1 LLAHT
6 DFVFADRV
14 QDDDEAEETAAN
26 DDDNEVDDEDD
37 DDDDNEADD
46 EDDDDNE
53 EDANNIMAPT
63 PKLKSPPKPKSPAKA
78 HRKQD
83 DAEVGT
89 LVSSVKKKLKIAG
102 PMPYSVTTGD
112 GYIVKYYTHKFKDYV
127 EVEFF
132 VNGVLP
138 QHGYKAE
145 LSEDGMSL
153 KWRKGIPD
161 YFFES
166 KRMLI
171 MLGNQY
177 HHNDTCVIA
186 HDNVVQQIR
195 RGGTENQGLHF
206 ASEEQ
211 AQIVPLEVR
220 CTGNPR
226 VKETLQKCDKVV
238 VGGNTHYQFNS
249 IYSCKLQA
257 MEQRSAQKKKAVRSV
272 FLDEVGDLSDD
283 DDSDADDPMNV
294 TRVNPVGSMSP

>member
-1 LLAHT
+1 
-6 DFVFADRV
+6 
-14 QDDDEAEETAAN
+14 
-26 DDDNEVDDEDD
+26 
-37 DDDDNEADD
+37 
-46 EDDDDNE
+46 
-53 EDANNIMAPT
+53 M
-63 PKLKSPPKPKSPAKA
+63 
-78 HRKQD
+78 
-83 DAEVGT
+83 
-89 LVSSVKKKLKIAG
+89 
-102 PMPYSVTTGD
+102 TTGD

-138 QHGYKAE
+138 QQGYKVE

-161 YFFES
+161 YFFET
-166 KRMLI
+166 KRMTV

-177 HHNDTCVIA
+177 HPNNTRVIA

-206 ASEEQ
+206 AGEEQ

-226 VKETLQKCDKVV
+226 VKETLQKSDEVI
-238 VGGNTHYQFNS
+238 VGGHTHYQFNT

-272 FLDEVGDLSDD
+272 FLDEVGALSDD

-294 TRVNPVGSMSP
+294 TRVNHVGSSSP